1 MAERS
6 ERNDHG
12 DMSER
17 VLEELER
24 VARSTTGTVLLV
36 VATVVLAGAVAY
48 ADSLRLELLAL
59 FAAVSYLSG
68 AVPGRRG
75 PIFLTILPVAY
86 LLAAM
91 QMASHVL
98 SDAVVGTAAISA
110 AGLAGSVTTRANR
123 RHAMRSERAAELAER
138 RAQLLEVAVLAGR
151 SMQQV
156 STHDVLR
163 NLVIAATGLG
173 WEAAALYILDHDT
186 QTSRCDYAIGLPGI
200 QGTVIPLDRGIV
212 KAVIA
217 EGQVVA
223 VDYQSYPDAIETV
236 RALGLRA
243 TVGVPVIV
251 DGVIA
256 AVLTVASR
264 RREETGEDE
273 KETLQLIASHAG
285 SALRVARLYANEQQA
300 RERLEH
306 LDRLQDDFISTAS
319 HELRTP
325 LTIVRGASEILDTR
339 WDDIDDATR
348 RVLAGRISG
357 HATDMARLIDRLL
370 QFHELDVTGAATL
383 RRPVALGPLVEGAV
397 RNTSHLAED
406 RIVNWR
412 VPPDLVVEGDAE
424 HLRWAL
430 TALLDNACRHTP
442 AGTIITVEAH
452 RLDVE
457 TIEVA
462 VTDDGRGIPAEVL
475 TADAGA
481 RFRRGGDVLTRDTRG
496 IGLGLPTV
504 RRVARR
510 HGSELRIESEP
521 GRGTH
526 VSMRLPLYSDGRA
539 SEPNVIVLDEGEAPA
554 GVAATDRGNES
565 SEETY
570 RAG

>member
-6 ERNDHG
+6 KRDDHG
-12 DMSER
+12 TVSER

-24 VARSTTGTVLLV
+24 VARSTTGTILLV
-36 VATVVLAGAVAY
+36 VTTVVLAASVAY
-48 ADSLRLELLAL
+48 ADTLRLELLAL
-59 FAAVSYLSG
+59 FAAVAYLAG

-75 PIFLTILPVAY
+75 PVFLAILPVVY
-86 LLAAM
+86 LIAAM
-91 QMASHVL
+91 QMASRDL
-98 SDAVVGTAAISA
+98 AEAVVGTAAIGA
-110 AGLAGSVTTRANR
+110 AGLAGGITTRVNR
-123 RHAMRSERAAELAER
+123 RHALRFERAAELAER

-173 WEAAALYILDHDT
+173 WEAAALYILDHDR
-186 QTSRCDYAIGLPGI
+186 QTSRCDYAIGLPGV
-200 QGTVIPLDRGIV
+200 QGTVAPLERGIV
-212 KAVIA
+212 KAVVA
-217 EGQVVA
+217 EGQLVA
-223 VDYQSYPDAIETV
+223 VDYQTYPDAIETV

-243 TVGVPVIV
+243 TVAVPVVV
-251 DGVIA
+251 DGTTA

-285 SALRVARLYANEQQA
+285 SALRVAGLYANEHQA

-325 LTIVRGASEILDTR
+325 LTIVRGASEILDAR
-339 WDDIDDATR
+339 WDEIDEATKR
-348 RVLAGRISG
+348 TLAQRISG
-357 HATDMARLIDRLL
+357 HAKDMARLVDRLL

-383 RRPVALGPLVEGAV
+383 RRPVALGPLVESAV
-397 RNTSHLAED
+397 RSTNDLAED

-412 VPPDLVVEGDAE
+412 VGSDLVVEGDAE

-442 AGTIITVEAH
+442 AGTIITIEAH

-457 TIEVA
+457 TVEVA
-462 VTDDGRGIPAEVL
+462 VTDDGRGIPDEVL
-475 TADAGA
+475 AADAGA

-521 GRGTH
+521 GRGTR
-526 VSMRLPLYSDGRA
+526 VSIRLPVYADGR
-539 SEPNVIVLDEGEAPA
+539 SGVPRVIVLDDAETPDEA
-554 GVAATDRGNES
+554 DREP
-565 SEETY
+565 SEDAH

>member
-1 MAERS
+1 MPERS

-12 DMSER
+12 RMSER

-24 VARSTTGTVLLV
+24 VARSTTGTILLV
-36 VATVVLAGAVAY
+36 LTTVVLAAAVAY
-48 ADSLRLELLAL
+48 ADTMRLELLAL
-59 FAAVSYLSG
+59 FAAVAYLSG

-75 PIFLTILPVAY
+75 PIFLAILPVVY
-86 LLAAM
+86 LFASM
-91 QMASHVL
+91 QMVTGDL
-98 SDAVVGTAAISA
+98 NNAVVGTVAIGA
-110 AGLAGSVTTRANR
+110 AGLAGSITTRVNR
-123 RHAMRSERAAELAER
+123 RHAVRFERAAELAER

-173 WEAAALYILDHDT
+173 WEAAALYILDHEK
-186 QTSRCDYAIGLPGI
+186 QTSRCDYAIGLPGV
-200 QGTVIPLDRGIV
+200 QGTVAPLERGIV
-212 KAVIA
+212 KAVVA
-217 EGQVVA
+217 EGQLVA
-223 VDYQSYPDAIETV
+223 VDYQTYPDAIETV

-243 TVGVPVIV
+243 TVAVPVEV
-251 DGVIA
+251 EGTIA

-264 RREETGEDE
+264 RREETAEDE

-285 SALRVARLYANEQQA
+285 SALRVASMYATEHQA

-325 LTIVRGASEILDTR
+325 LTIVRGASEILDAR
-339 WDDIDDATR
+339 WDKIDEATKR
-348 RVLAGRISG
+348 TLAGRISR
-357 HATDMARLIDRLL
+357 HATDMARLVDRLL
-370 QFHELDVTGAATL
+370 QFHQLDVNGAATL
-383 RRPVALGPLVEGAV
+383 RRPVALGPLVESAV
-397 RNTSHLAED
+397 RTTSDLAED

-412 VPPDLVVEGDAE
+412 VSPDLVVEGDAE
-424 HLRWAL
+424 HLRWAF

-452 RLDVE
+452 RLDVD

-475 TADAGA
+475 AADAGA

-521 GRGTH
+521 GRGTC
-526 VSMRLPLYSDGRA
+526 VSMRLPVYVDGRA
-539 SEPNVIVLDEGEAPA
+539 GAPHVIVLDD
-554 GVAATDRGNES
+554 VDDRGVDDREP
-565 SEETY
+565 SEDTHQ
-570 RAG
+570 AG